1 MRLYGKLILKGQINL
16 KTGLSIGGSDED
28 VQIGGIDNSVIKNSQ
43 GQPYIPG
50 SSLKGKLRSLLELSM
65 FDTIK
70 DRNRNNMCEC
80 GKKTCSICTI
90 FGASANNRDEDL
102 GPTRIIVRDAY
113 LTSETIQKMEDREG
127 IFSDLDL
134 IYTEGKWENS
144 IDRLTSRANPRQ
156 LEKVPAGAK
165 FNFEIAYNVL
175 RESDIRYINVLFK
188 TLRMLEDD
196 YLGGNGSRG
205 YGKII
210 FENINLAFKSVEYY
224 REEEK
229 AYEEKIDS
237 LSEFMWSQS
246 SMNKKITELLEV

>member
-65 FDTIK
+65 FDIIENK
-70 DRNRNNMCEC
+70 NRNNMCEC
-80 GKKTCSICTI
+80 GKKTCPICTI
-90 FGASANNRDEDL
+90 FGASADHREEDL
-102 GPTRIIVRDAY
+102 GPTRIIVRDAF
-113 LTSETIQKMEDREG
+113 LTNETIRQMENREG

-144 IDRLTSRANPRQ
+144 INRLTSKAMPRQ

-165 FNFEIAYNVL
+165 FDFEMAYNIL
-175 RESDIRYINVLFK
+175 RETDINYINVLFK
-188 TLRMLEDD
+188 TLKMLEDD

-205 YGKII
+205 YGKIN
-210 FENINLAFKSVEYY
+210 FENIDLVLKSVRYY
-224 REEEK
+224 REEEEAFK
-229 AYEEKIDS
+229 ETIDS
-237 LSEFMWSQS
+237 LADYMWNESR
-246 SMNKKITELLEV
+246 MNQKITELLEV